1 MELDQ
6 TYLEIL
12 RHLKDG
18 SKSYKAISQEMG
30 ITENTVRI
38 RANKLIQ
45 EGVLKLSGLVDP
57 TSLPNHQLTIL
68 GVKLNTTELFKK
80 GEELS
85 RLKGVISVGVAT
97 GRYDLILLVLVNEGF
112 TLMRFFTEEIT
123 KVQDIQNAETFA
135 VYHGYNF
142 WVPYVL

>member
-97 GRYDLILLVLVNEGF
+97 GRYDLIMLVLVNEGF

-123 KVQDIQNAETFA
+123 KVQDIQNAETFG